1 MEVLVHGQ
9 INHKT
14 ENIIVLLHGF
24 PGITTK
30 QNRDLASLFYE
41 KLGWPSV
48 IVFYPGLSVNPGKF
62 KYTDT
67 YALVTKTVKGFLEL
81 NPDLKIH
88 LYGHSFGGYLS
99 LRLAKDFNK
108 NIEQIFLLSP
118 LLHVIDKD
126 FFTEL
131 INKLYTE
138 QSYLDRYSLEELYED
153 HKKFGVGYFPD
164 ELKPYLTSKKVKI
177 YQARLDTITPTSIA
191 LEFIK
196 NTNIQYE
203 ESEQDHSFLTD
214 RMEVFNKALD
224 FFKHK

>member
-9 INHKT
+9 IDKNT
-14 ENIIVLLHGF
+14 ENIVVLLHGF

-30 QNRDLASLFYE
+30 QNRDLAPLFYE

-48 IVFYPGLSVNPGKF
+48 IVFYPGLSINPGKF
-62 KYTDT
+62 TYTEA
-67 YALVTKTVKGFLEL
+67 YALVKKTIKNFLEL
-81 NPDLKIH
+81 NPNLKIH

-108 NIEQIFLLSP
+108 NIEQMFLLSP

-138 QSYLDRYSLEELYED
+138 HSYLDRYSLEELYED
-153 HKKFGVGYFPD
+153 HNKFGIGYHPN
-164 ELKPYLTSKKVKI
+164 ELKSFLTSKRVKI
-177 YQARLDTITPTSIA
+177 YQSRLDTITPTPIA

-196 NTNIQYE
+196 DSNIQYE
-203 ESEQDHSFLTD
+203 ESEQEHSFLTD
-214 RMEVFNKALD
+214 RMEVFDKALD
-224 FFKHK
+224 FFKHN